1 MSPASE
7 ERSLCFERTAST
19 SCAENPRQ
27 VTEDTKWLLTIIFLI
42 KQFIN
47 FSKCQAYSEATT
59 LKGYEIIW
67 LKSPYL
73 WVKAFDIAAM

>member
-7 ERSLCFERTAST
+7 KYNLCFERTAST
-19 SCAENPRQ
+19 SCSVNPRP
-27 VTEDTKWLLTIIFLI
+27 VSEDTKWLLTITFQI

-47 FSKCQAYSEATT
+47 FSKCQANSEVTT
-59 LKGYEIIW
+59 LKGNEIIS

-73 WVKAFDIAAM
+73 CVKAFDIAAT

>member
-7 ERSLCFERTAST
+7 ERSLCFERTSST
-19 SCAENPRQ
+19 SCSVNPRQ
-27 VTEDTKWLLTIIFLI
+27 VTEDTKWLLTIIFQI

-47 FSKCQAYSEATT
+47 FSKCQANSEATT
-59 LKGYEIIW
+59 LKSYEIIW
-67 LKSPYL
+67 LESPFL

>member
-1 MSPASE
+1 MSSASE
-7 ERSLCFERTAST
+7 ECNLCFERTST
-19 SCAENPRQ
+19 SCSVNPRQ
-27 VTEDTKWLLTIIFLI
+27 VTEDTKWLLTIILQI

-47 FSKCQAYSEATT
+47 FSKCQANSEATT

-73 WVKAFDIAAM
+73 WVKALDVAAT